1 MTLLWPITCRQKLY
15 MLLPGV
21 VHQTSF
27 MTFSSLLPQTNWK
40 WTLMVTVGALPWRLQ
55 GVYIGF
61 LSLYFPL
68 LIPYYF
74 IWAWNKLLL
83 GQASKILWLI
93 SLLLLLFTHQVT
105 FDSATPHLAPLSMGF
120 PRREHR
126 SRLLFPSPGDLLD
139 PGVESHLLHWQAD
152 SLLPN
157 HQGSLSLTA
166 SNFTLW
172 MLSYFD

>member
-40 WTLMVTVGALPWRLQ
+40 WTLVVTVGALPWRLQ

-152 SLLPN
+152 SLLPDRK
-157 HQGSLSLTA
+157 SVV
-166 SNFTLW
+166 
-172 MLSYFD
+172 